1 MEMVLSNKLFK
12 VAMRNTSLE
21 LPDLNKM
28 QFNNLYMQIVMQ
40 NATLEL
46 PPLFQLS

>member
-1 MEMVLSNKLFK
+1 MALSNELFK
-12 VAMRNTSLE
+12 VAMRNASLE

-28 QFNNLYMQIVMQ
+28 QFNNTYMQIAMQ

-46 PPLFQLS
+46 LSLFWLS